1 MDAAQKPL
9 ELILARNFTSSLST
23 PAFLVDEEGVLV
35 FYNEAAGQLLGK
47 RFEEAGSMGP
57 DEWGSEF
64 GPFDDSGTPIPIDEL
79 PLTIALRQGTPAHS
93 NLTIRSLDGS
103 THDIQVSALPI
114 VTKDGSRGALAFF
127 WRIDGDGARA
137 GS

>member
-47 RFEEAGSMGP
+47 RFEEAGSMAYE
-57 DEWGSEF
+57 EWGAEW
-64 GPFDDSGTPIPIDEL
+64 GPLDNAGKPLPLEEL
-79 PLTIALRQGTPAHS
+79 PLTIALRRGEPAHS
-93 NLTIRSLDGS
+93 NFTIRSLDGS
-103 THDIQVSALPI
+103 SHDIQVSALPI
-114 VTKDGSRGALAFF
+114 VTNEGSRGALAFF
-127 WRIDGDGARA
+127 WRIDGDGRKA
-137 GS
+137 GT